1 VVALLSSIGVM
12 ARVVDA
18 RPVGFW
24 DLWCP
29 SAQEALAGKGDF
41 AVEVLD
47 VVGEGFDCAVAMA
60 AAEVVGSGS

>member
-1 VVALLSSIGVM
+1 MLDQWA
-12 ARVVDA
+12 
-18 RPVGFW
+18 FW

-29 SAQEALAGKGDF
+29 SAQEALARKGDF

-47 VVGEGFDCAVAMA
+47 VVGKGFDCAVAMA